1 MQKLAF
7 LIGKWT
13 GEACLLQGPGQSI
26 DLLQTEEAQYKLD
39 GLLLVIEGVGRSKP
53 AHILQALAVISFDD
67 ESATYQ
73 MRAFNDGRFLES
85 ELKLL
90 DEPNAI
96 SWGFA
101 PRPLEI
107 QLRPPPQQPRRMD
120 PSSPNLIVGSAP
132 PKKLIELTVRRVEV
146 TRFSSHL
153 LAALSASSVLKSLCP
168 SY

>member
-1 MQKLAF
+1 MPQTPRVPDLNAQRAAMQKLAF

-39 GLLLVIEGVGRSKP
+39 GLLLVIEGVGRSKSDNQL
-53 AHILQALAVISFDD
+53 ILQALAVISFDD

-101 PRPLEI
+101 LGPLKSNSV
-107 QLRPPPQQPRRMD
+107 LRLNNRGEWTEFAE
-120 PSSPNLIVGSAP
+120 LIVGSAP
-132 PKKLIELTVRRVEV
+132 PKKLIELTVRRVE
-146 TRFSSHL
+146 
-153 LAALSASSVLKSLCP
+153 
-168 SY
+168 